1 MRRLKIQRVS
11 RVPPI
16 PTTIIVIPN
25 VQLSIFKHLLIVQK
39 NKHPPYIILRKEF
52 QQKSDFFNKVSQKAF
67 PFYFK
72 RLYSFVLSISKLFG
86 LVHEGFK
93 AG

>member
-1 MRRLKIQRVS
+1 MTRLRIQRVN

-25 VQLSIFKHLLIVQK
+25 VQLSISRYLLDNQSK
-39 NKHPPYIILRKEF
+39 NIILISPQKGIF
-52 QQKSDFFNKVSQKAF
+52 NKKSDFFNKVSRGF
-67 PFYFK
+67 IPLNINTLGYN
-72 RLYSFVLSISKLFG
+72 VLPCLELFG
-86 LVHEGFK
+86 LVHEGFE